1 MTTWN
6 LWPGQAESHAERTPA
21 VKVAL
26 ARVELQ
32 EIPRYYN
39 SVGTLEAVDQV
50 QVTAEVVGRVTALH
64 FDSGQTIKSGQPLVS
79 LNEAPERAQSL
90 RLEALLHNAEQRL
103 RRASQLALSHAVSQE
118 QLDQARANRDATR
131 AELEQINALIAQK
144 NIRAP
149 FSGKLGIR
157 LVHLGQYLN
166 PGDPIA
172 NLSDNRHLRV
182 NFSLDEQAS
191 AELSLGQT
199 VELRFHARPDRM
211 LEARISA
218 IDSILDNARMTHVQA
233 RLESSDA
240 RLAAGMFADVRV
252 RRPSRGATLSIPQTA
267 VIATAYGNMAYVAR
281 QEPSGLR
288 AKRVAVRTGD
298 TWGNQVEVL
307 EGLQA
312 GERVVVS
319 GQNRL
324 SDGIPLEALVHD
336 TLKDDTATP
345 ERQP

>member
-1 MTTWN
+1 MKTSLAIAGTTLGVGVALLALLTTWN

-79 LNEAPERAQSL
+79 LNDAPERAQSL

-149 FSGKLGIR
+149 FSG
-157 LVHLGQYLN
+157 
-166 PGDPIA
+166 
-172 NLSDNRHLRV
+172 
-182 NFSLDEQAS
+182 
-191 AELSLGQT
+191 
-199 VELRFHARPDRM
+199 
-211 LEARISA
+211 
-218 IDSILDNARMTHVQA
+218 
-233 RLESSDA
+233 
-240 RLAAGMFADVRV
+240 
-252 RRPSRGATLSIPQTA
+252 
-267 VIATAYGNMAYVAR
+267 
-281 QEPSGLR
+281 
-288 AKRVAVRTGD
+288 
-298 TWGNQVEVL
+298 
-307 EGLQA
+307 
-312 GERVVVS
+312 
-319 GQNRL
+319 
-324 SDGIPLEALVHD
+324 
-336 TLKDDTATP
+336 
-345 ERQP
+345 